1 MFHVKHNKE
10 IFKLLYKL
18 ALKSA
23 KKGDIPVSAI
33 IICNDKIIGKGYN
46 NRQNKNYIIGH
57 AEVNAIIEA
66 EKYLNDWRLNE
77 CTLITTLKP
86 CDMCAEI
93 INSSRISKVYYLFDQ
108 DNTKY
113 KYSFERLFENNEY
126 IDKYKQLFDNF
137 FKNLR

>member
-10 IFKLLYKL
+10 IFKLLYEL

-33 IICNDKIIGKGYN
+33 IIYNDKIIGKGYN
-46 NRQNKNYIIGH
+46 NRQNKNYILGH
-57 AEVNAIIEA
+57 AEVNAIFEA
-66 EKYLNDWRLNE
+66 EKHLNDWRLNE

-113 KYSFERLFENNEY
+113 NYSFEHLFEDNEY
-126 IDKYKQLFDNF
+126 VDKYKQMFDNF